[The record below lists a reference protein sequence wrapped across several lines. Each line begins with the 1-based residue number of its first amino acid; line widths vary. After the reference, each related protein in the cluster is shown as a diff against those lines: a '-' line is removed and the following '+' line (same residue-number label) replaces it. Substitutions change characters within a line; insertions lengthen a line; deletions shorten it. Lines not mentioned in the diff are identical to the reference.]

1 MGLGCVRL
9 AGTRSQSPLLHG
21 DELGLGSRESW
32 QRCKWKWGGS
42 HTFSGKVGAITA
54 QDVATGLLAYPAAGA
69 PAALPLLRQ
78 LLQIWAQLG
87 ELYSELCGLTV
98 SHSVGSGGWEA
109 GKAVWVPDHIHGFQ
123 LSSWVP
129 TSIYL
134 PFPADSGPVP
144 DTGNRLMKATY
155 PAPTAHSSDPC
166 SHPLQ

>member
-9 AGTRSQSPLLHG
+9 AGTLSQSPLLHG
-21 DELGLGSRESW
+21 DELGLGSRKSW
-32 QRCKWKWGGS
+32 QLQVEMRWQPHFPREGR
-42 HTFSGKVGAITA
+42 AITA
-54 QDVATGLLAYPAAGA
+54 QDVAAGLLAHPAAGA
-69 PAALPLLRQ
+69 PASLPLLRQ

-98 SHSVGSGGWEA
+98 SHGVGGGGWEA

-144 DTGNRLMKATY
+144 DAGDRLTKATY
-155 PAPTAHSSDPC
+155 PAPTARRSDPY
-166 SHPLQ
+166 SNPLQ